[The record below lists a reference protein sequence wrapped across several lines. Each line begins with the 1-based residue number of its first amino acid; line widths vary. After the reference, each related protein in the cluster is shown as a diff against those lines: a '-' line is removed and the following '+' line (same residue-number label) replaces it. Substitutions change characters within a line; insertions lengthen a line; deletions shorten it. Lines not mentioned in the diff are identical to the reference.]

1 MPLVPGAK
9 PADSNRD
16 THTSMR
22 VPAPDELAGGARG
35 TARAP
40 RASGA
45 PRPGSARNRAAT
57 RRRRIAV
64 GAGAVAL
71 VAAIGVGTWLA
82 TGGDEDGGGPQDTRN
97 SAPAAP

>member
-1 MPLVPGAK
+1 
-9 PADSNRD
+9 
-16 THTSMR
+16 
-22 VPAPDELAGGARG
+22 
-35 TARAP
+35 
-40 RASGA
+40 
-45 PRPGSARNRAAT
+45 ARNRAAT

-97 SAPAAP
+97 SAPASP